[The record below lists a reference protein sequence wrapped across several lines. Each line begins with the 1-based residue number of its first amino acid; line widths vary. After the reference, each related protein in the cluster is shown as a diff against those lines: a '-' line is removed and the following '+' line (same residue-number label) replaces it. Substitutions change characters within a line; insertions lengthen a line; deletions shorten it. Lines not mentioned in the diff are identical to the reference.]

1 MIFLLRPEIYE
12 SMEKQNDNTAEVEM
26 VGLKEVQD
34 QHGRTQL
41 DMSQEEFKLLV
52 KAKTER
58 IYNPQ
63 VISRTSEGTVELG
76 ESPYAN
82 PIEITRI

>member
-1 MIFLLRPEIYE
+1 LIFLLRPEIYE

>member
-1 MIFLLRPEIYE
+1 
-12 SMEKQNDNTAEVEM
+12 M